1 MMSYYRKAKIP
12 PARLFF
18 IALCAIAVIGV
29 AEASKKFQEDPLLS
43 RKIAAAQKMAA
54 AMAAIKEEKLR
65 SGAAI
70 NLEMDP
76 NQTGLI
82 GEEYN
87 DLTTSLGSLTAKRTS
102 TNPNF
107 AGLLVELLVDAGLKP
122 GDPLAAHFSGSFPA
136 LNTAV
141 LSAISVLQ
149 LKPAII
155 SSVGA
160 STYGANEPDW
170 TWLDMERVLREKE
183 IFPYSSI
190 AASLGGL
197 VDSLGGREG
206 NGTVWGR
213 KAIERNQIPYLEEKG
228 HRTLPRDAENRMDIY
243 SRALGGRKPAAF
255 INVGGSLISMGER
268 AQALSI
274 SPGLSL
280 RIPPS
285 GYPDRGILFRM
296 NEMGVPVIHLLNVK
310 KLARRYGLPVDPIPL
325 PAIPSGRVMEQ
336 KKYFVPVVL
345 GGLILL
351 ALLLAVLRPYQT
363 NTPVLK

>member
-1 MMSYYRKAKIP
+1 MSYCRKAKIP
-12 PARLFF
+12 PARLFI
-18 IALCAIAVIGV
+18 IAICALAVIGA

-54 AMAAIKEEKLR
+54 AMAAVKEERLR

-70 NLEMDP
+70 NPAMDP
-76 NQTGLI
+76 NQTGFI

-107 AGLLVELLVDAGLKP
+107 AGLLVELLAEAALKP
-122 GDPLAAHFSGSFPA
+122 GDPVAVHFSGSFPA

-160 STYGANEPDW
+160 STYGANDPDW
-170 TWLDMERVLREKE
+170 TWLDMERVLRERE

-206 NGTVWGR
+206 NGIVWGR
-213 KAIERNQIPYLEEKG
+213 KAIDRNQIPYLEEG
-228 HRTLPRDAENRMDIY
+228 GYRTLPRDAEQRMQIY
-243 SRALGGRKPAAF
+243 SRALGGQPAVF

-274 SPGLSL
+274 SPGLSF
-280 RIPPS
+280 RIPRS
-285 GYPDRGILFRM
+285 AYPDRGILFRM

-310 KLARRYGLPVDPIPL
+310 KLARRYGLPVDPLPL

-336 KKYFVPVVL
+336 KRYSIPVVL
-345 GGLILL
+345 GGLFLL
-351 ALLLAVLRPYQT
+351 ALLLARIRPYQT
-363 NTPVLK
+363 SAPVLK